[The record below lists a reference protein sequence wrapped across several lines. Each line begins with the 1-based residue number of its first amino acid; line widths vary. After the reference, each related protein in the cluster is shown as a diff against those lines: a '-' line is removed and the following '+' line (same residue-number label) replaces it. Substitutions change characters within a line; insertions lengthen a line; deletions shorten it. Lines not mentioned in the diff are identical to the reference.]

1 MPGSIAWWSGRRWI
15 LKRLEYDRPE
25 VLVIG
30 GGPAG
35 ATTAML
41 LAQRGHEVVLLDKA
55 RFPRAKACAEYVNPA
70 AAAILGRIGIH
81 SRALTAGAAPVDGMT
96 VITPR
101 GVRFTLDY
109 VTGTPY
115 PALGLSREQLDW
127 LLIGRAREEDV
138 DVREGSSAREVTREP
153 DGRIL
158 VRVVEAGREHILR
171 PRLLIGADG
180 RYSVVARGLAVG
192 REVRWPRRIG
202 LAAHYRDF
210 PLVDGFGEMHV
221 SPHGYCGVAPQEQGR
236 VNIAMVH
243 DLARFR
249 ARSGDR
255 RPVERHV
262 ESLLTSFPG
271 LAERA
276 SRAERVST
284 VRGVGPLAHR
294 VTRVAGDGFL
304 LVGDAA
310 GFFDPFTGE
319 GIYDALR
326 GGELAAATASQ
337 ALREGDV
344 SASRLAAYRQARR
357 DVFAA
362 KRRAA
367 WLMQGF
373 LRYPSLLSYTA
384 ERISRRPGVAT
395 VMSGVLGGYGD
406 AGVILTPGFLWQALR
421 P

>member
-1 MPGSIAWWSGRRWI
+1 MLNLPKRDRR
-15 LKRLEYDRPE
+15 D

-35 ATTAML
+35 ATTAIL
-41 LAQRGHEVVLLDKA
+41 LAQHGHDVVLLDKA

-81 SRALTAGAAPVDGMT
+81 SRAMKAGAVPIDGMT

-101 GVRFTLDY
+101 ETRFTLDY
-109 VTGTPY
+109 ASGTPY
-115 PALGLSREQLDW
+115 PALGLSREQFDW
-127 LLIGRAREEDV
+127 LLITRAREAGV
-138 DVREGSSAREVTREP
+138 DVREDCPVREVAREP
-153 DGRIL
+153 DGGLR
-158 VRVVEAGREHILR
+158 VRAMESGRERTLR

-180 RYSVVARGLAVG
+180 RYSVVARGLG
-192 REVRWPRRIG
+192 LSRGVRWPRRIG

-221 SPHGYCGVAPQEQGR
+221 TPHGYCGIAPQEEGR
-236 VNIAMVH
+236 VNVAMVL

-255 RPVERHV
+255 QPVAECFER
-262 ESLLTSFPG
+262 LLASFPG
-271 LAERA
+271 LTERA
-276 SRAERVST
+276 GRAERVSP

-326 GGELAAATASQ
+326 GGELAAATASE
-337 ALREGDV
+337 ALREGNV
-344 SASRLAAYRQARR
+344 SAARLASYRQARR
-357 DVFAA
+357 DAFAA
-362 KRRAA
+362 KRHAA
-367 WLMQGF
+367 WLMQLF
-373 LRYPSLLSYTA
+373 LRYPSLLSYSA
-384 ERISRRPGVAT
+384 GRISRRPRVAA
-395 VMSGVLGGYGD
+395 VMSGALGGYGD

>member
-1 MPGSIAWWSGRRWI
+1 MLDL
-15 LKRLEYDRPE
+15 LKHDRPD

-35 ATTAML
+35 ATTAVL
-41 LAQRGHEVVLLDKA
+41 LAQRGHDVVLLDKA

-70 AAAILGRIGIH
+70 AATILGRIGIH
-81 SRALTAGAAPVDGMT
+81 TLALNAGAVPIDGMM

-101 GVRFTLDY
+101 ETRFTLDY
-109 VTGTPY
+109 ASGTPF
-115 PALGLSREQLDW
+115 PALGLSRERLDW
-127 LLIGRAREEDV
+127 LLIGRAREVGV
-138 DVREGSSAREVTREP
+138 DVREGSPVREVAREP
-153 DGRIL
+153 DGRL
-158 VRVVEAGREHILR
+158 RVRVVESRRERTLR

-180 RYSVVARGLAVG
+180 RYSVVARGLGLSRDVC
-192 REVRWPRRIG
+192 WPRRIG

-210 PLVDGFGEMHV
+210 PLVEGFGEMHV
-221 SPHGYCGVAPQEQGR
+221 AAHGYCGIAPQEEGR
-236 VNIAMVH
+236 VNVAMVLG
-243 DLARFR
+243 LARSR

-255 RPVERHV
+255 QPVAERF
-262 ESLLTSFPG
+262 ETLLTSFPG

-276 SRAERVST
+276 GQAERVSP

-294 VTRVAGDGFL
+294 VARVAGDGFL

-326 GGELAAATASQ
+326 GGELAAATASE
-337 ALREGDV
+337 ALRTGDV
-344 SASRLAAYRQARR
+344 SASGLAPYRQARR
-357 DVFAA
+357 DAFAA
-362 KRRAA
+362 KRHAA
-367 WLMQGF
+367 WLMQLF
-373 LRYPSLLSYTA
+373 LRYPSLLCYSA
-384 ERISRRPGVAT
+384 GRISRRPGVAA

>member
-1 MPGSIAWWSGRRWI
+1 MLDL
-15 LKRLEYDRPE
+15 LKHDRPD

-35 ATTAML
+35 ATSAIL
-41 LAQRGHEVVLLDKA
+41 LAQQGHDVVLLDKA
-55 RFPRAKACAEYVNPA
+55 RFPRAKACAEYLNPA

-81 SRALTAGAAPVDGMT
+81 SRAMKAGAVPIDGMT

-101 GVRFTLDY
+101 EARFTLDY
-109 VTGTPY
+109 ASGTPY
-115 PALGLSREQLDW
+115 PALGLSREQFDW
-127 LLIGRAREEDV
+127 LLITRAREAGV
-138 DVREGSSAREVTREP
+138 DVRENSPVREVAREP
-153 DGRIL
+153 DGRL
-158 VRVVEAGREHILR
+158 RVRVVESGRERTLR

-180 RYSVVARGLAVG
+180 RYSVVARGLG
-192 REVRWPRRIG
+192 LSRDSRWPRRIG

-210 PLVDGFGEMHV
+210 PLMEGFGEMHV
-221 SPHGYCGVAPQEQGR
+221 ASHGYCGIAPQEEGR
-236 VNIAMVH
+236 VNVAMVL

-249 ARSGDR
+249 APERAR
-255 RPVERHV
+255 KPVAECF
-262 ESLLTSFPG
+262 ESLLVSFPG

-276 SRAERVST
+276 AQAERVSP

-337 ALREGDV
+337 ALRKGDV
-344 SASRLAAYRQARR
+344 SASGLESYRRARH
-357 DVFAA
+357 DAFAA

-367 WLMQGF
+367 WLMQLF
-373 LRYPSLLSYTA
+373 LHYPSLLAYTA
-384 ERISRRPGVAT
+384 GRISRRPGVTA
-395 VMSGVLGGYGD
+395 VMSGALGGYGD